1 MSADTYLRA
10 ENSTELFS
18 DIRQT
23 VRNMR
28 SLQEELTRFRDI
40 TGQMDIDGPEKLAE
54 FMGFVNPDNAQA
66 VKGLISSSLGE
77 ILNCPLYQQT
87 ISRMG

>member
-1 MSADTYLRA
+1 MLADTYLRA
-10 ENSTELFS
+10 ENLTELFS

-28 SLQEELTRFRDI
+28 SLQEELTRLRDVM
-40 TGQMDIDGPEKLAE
+40 GQMNIDGPEKLAE
-54 FMGFVNPDNAQA
+54 FIGFENPDNAQA
-66 VKGLISSSLGE
+66 VKGLISSSLDE
-77 ILNCPLYQQT
+77 ILNCTFYQQT